1 MDLGVQIEPQFGFT
15 FDDVV
20 AIANDARAETTDCL
34 EAWSLLAALA
44 VKTEGIRIGAMVTCQ
59 SYRNPAL
66 LAKIAADVDVIS
78 GGRLEFGVGA
88 GWKDFE
94 YRAYGYPFPDG
105 PTRVTQLIETLEIC
119 TRMWREK
126 RATFHGK
133 HYRIDDALCSPKPTQ
148 KPLPIWIG
156 GSKPRIMRA
165 AARYA
170 SAFNFNLGT
179 SAQTETLKTAMHQ
192 MDEICRGAQRD
203 PSTLLR
209 SSFLMSTVGSTSARS
224 EALLNEFAKQQ
235 GTTPAK
241 ILEQRPGLLR
251 ETRTRTSCSSRMGR
265 SESKSPRSDR
275 SPRSS
280 GLEKFASE
288 PSDHRAPSTRRC
300 GGPTGRRRDWGRRG
314 ERTARTAPR
323 WPTQDNWEF
332 QRLLLPR

>member
-15 FDDVV
+15 FDDIV
-20 AIANDARAETTDCL
+20 AIANDARAAGFTRLWVSDHLFNDADAVTTDCL

-44 VKTEGIRIGAMVTCQ
+44 VKTDGIRIGAMVTCQ

-66 LAKIAADVDVIS
+66 LAKIAADVDVMS

-88 GWKDFE
+88 GWKEIE

-133 HYRIDDALCSPKPTQ
+133 HYRIDDALCSPKPMQ

-156 GSKPRIMRA
+156 GSKPRVMRA

-179 SAQTETLKTAMHQ
+179 SAQTETLKTAMRQ
-192 MDEICRGAQRD
+192 MDDICRDAQRD

-209 SSFLMSTVGSTSARS
+209 SSFLMSTLGSTSARS
-224 EALLNEFAKQQ
+224 DALLKEFAAAQ
-235 GTTPAK
+235 GTTPGK
-241 ILEQRPGLLR
+241 ILEQRPGLLKETPERALGRLR
-251 ETRTRTSCSSRMGR
+251 EYAALGIAHANIMFQPYGSEREQIATLGSITAKLR
-265 SESKSPRSDR
+265 S
-275 SPRSS
+275 
-280 GLEKFASE
+280 
-288 PSDHRAPSTRRC
+288 
-300 GGPTGRRRDWGRRG
+300 
-314 ERTARTAPR
+314 
-323 WPTQDNWEF
+323 
-332 QRLLLPR
+332 

>member
-1 MDLGVQIEPQFGFT
+1 M
-15 FDDVV
+15 
-20 AIANDARAETTDCL
+20 
-34 EAWSLLAALA
+34 
-44 VKTEGIRIGAMVTCQ
+44 
-59 SYRNPAL
+59 
-66 LAKIAADVDVIS
+66 S
-78 GGRLEFGVGA
+78 GCGLEFCVCDV
-88 GWKDFE
+88 WKDFE

-105 PTRVTQLIETLEIC
+105 PIFFFNVTATTEIC

-251 ETRTRTSCSSRMGR
+251 ERP
-265 SESKSPRSDR
+265 E
-275 SPRSS
+275 
-280 GLEKFASE
+280 
-288 PSDHRAPSTRRC
+288 RALS
-300 GGPTGRRRDWGRRG
+300 
-314 ERTARTAPR
+314 
-323 WPTQDNWEF
+323 
-332 QRLLLPR
+332 RLLEYAALGIAHANIIF

>member
-1 MDLGVQIEPQFGFT
+1 MDLGVQIEPQLGFT
-15 FDDVV
+15 FDDIV
-20 AIANDARAETTDCL
+20 AIANDARAAGFTRLWVSDHLFYDADAVTTDCL

-156 GSKPRIMRA
+156 GSKPRVMRA

-179 SAQTETLKTAMHQ
+179 SAQTETLKSAMFQ

-224 EALLNEFAKQQ
+224 ETLLNEFAKQQ

-241 ILEQRPGLLR
+241 ILDERPGLLKETPERALGRLR
-251 ETRTRTSCSSRMGR
+251 EYAALGIAHANIMFQPYGSEREQIAALGSITAKLR
-265 SESKSPRSDR
+265 S
-275 SPRSS
+275 
-280 GLEKFASE
+280 
-288 PSDHRAPSTRRC
+288 
-300 GGPTGRRRDWGRRG
+300 
-314 ERTARTAPR
+314 
-323 WPTQDNWEF
+323 
-332 QRLLLPR
+332 

>member
-1 MDLGVQIEPQFGFT
+1 MDLGVQIEPQLGFT
-15 FDDVV
+15 FDDIV
-20 AIANDARAETTDCL
+20 AIANDARAAGFTRLWVSDHLFYDADAVTTDCL

-66 LAKIAADVDVIS
+66 LAKIAADVDVMS

-88 GWKDFE
+88 GWKEIE

-119 TRMWREK
+119 TRMWKEQ

-156 GSKPRIMRA
+156 GSKPRVMRA

-179 SAQTETLKTAMHQ
+179 SAQTETLKTAMRQ

-224 EALLNEFAKQQ
+224 DALLKEFAAAQ
-235 GTTPAK
+235 GTTSAK

-251 ETRTRTSCSSRMGR
+251 ETPERALSRLREYAAVGIAHANIMFQPYG
-265 SESKSPRSDR
+265 SEREQIAALA
-275 SPRSS
+275 
-280 GLEKFASE
+280 GI
-288 PSDHRAPSTRRC
+288 
-300 GGPTGRRRDWGRRG
+300 
-314 ERTARTAPR
+314 TAKLA
-323 WPTQDNWEF
+323 
-332 QRLLLPR
+332 

>member
-1 MDLGVQIEPQFGFT
+1 MDLGVQIEPQLGFT
-15 FDDVV
+15 FDDIV
-20 AIANDARAETTDCL
+20 AIANDARAAGFTRLWVSDHLFNDADAVTTDCL

-251 ETRTRTSCSSRMGR
+251 ETPERALSRLREYAVLGIAHANIMFQPYGSEREQIAALGSITAKLR
-265 SESKSPRSDR
+265 S
-275 SPRSS
+275 
-280 GLEKFASE
+280 
-288 PSDHRAPSTRRC
+288 
-300 GGPTGRRRDWGRRG
+300 
-314 ERTARTAPR
+314 
-323 WPTQDNWEF
+323 
-332 QRLLLPR
+332 

>member
-20 AIANDARAETTDCL
+20 AIANDARAAGFTRLWVSDHLFNDADAETTDCL

-251 ETRTRTSCSSRMGR
+251 ETPERALSRLREYAALGIAHANIMFQPYGSEREQIAALGSITSKLR
-265 SESKSPRSDR
+265 S
-275 SPRSS
+275 
-280 GLEKFASE
+280 
-288 PSDHRAPSTRRC
+288 
-300 GGPTGRRRDWGRRG
+300 
-314 ERTARTAPR
+314 
-323 WPTQDNWEF
+323 
-332 QRLLLPR
+332 

>member
-20 AIANDARAETTDCL
+20 AIANDARAAGFTRLWVSDHLFNDADAETTDCL

-66 LAKIAADVDVIS
+66 LAKIAADVDIIS

-251 ETRTRTSCSSRMGR
+251 ETPERALSRLREYAALGIAHANIMFQPYGSEREQIAALGSITAKLR
-265 SESKSPRSDR
+265 S
-275 SPRSS
+275 
-280 GLEKFASE
+280 
-288 PSDHRAPSTRRC
+288 
-300 GGPTGRRRDWGRRG
+300 
-314 ERTARTAPR
+314 
-323 WPTQDNWEF
+323 
-332 QRLLLPR
+332 

>member
-1 MDLGVQIEPQFGFT
+1 MDLGVQIEPQFGFA

-20 AIANDARAETTDCL
+20 AIANDARAAGFTRLWVSDHLFNDADAETTDCL

-66 LAKIAADVDVIS
+66 LAKIAADVDVMS

-88 GWKDFE
+88 GWKEIE

-251 ETRTRTSCSSRMGR
+251 ETPERALSRLREYAALGIAHANIMFQPYGSEREQIAALGSITAKLR
-265 SESKSPRSDR
+265 S
-275 SPRSS
+275 
-280 GLEKFASE
+280 
-288 PSDHRAPSTRRC
+288 
-300 GGPTGRRRDWGRRG
+300 
-314 ERTARTAPR
+314 
-323 WPTQDNWEF
+323 
-332 QRLLLPR
+332 

>member
-20 AIANDARAETTDCL
+20 AIANDARAAGFTRLWVSDHLFNDADAETTDCL

-94 YRAYGYPFPDG
+94 YRAHGYPFPDG

-156 GSKPRIMRA
+156 GSKPRVMRA

-251 ETRTRTSCSSRMGR
+251 ETPERALSRLREYAVLGIAHANIMFQPYGSEREQIAALGSITAKLR
-265 SESKSPRSDR
+265 S
-275 SPRSS
+275 
-280 GLEKFASE
+280 
-288 PSDHRAPSTRRC
+288 
-300 GGPTGRRRDWGRRG
+300 
-314 ERTARTAPR
+314 
-323 WPTQDNWEF
+323 
-332 QRLLLPR
+332 